1 MRPAE
6 YPESSIIEAGEK
18 LEAQGVRVT
27 PYAIREEIGGGG
39 PNRIRNV
46 WDKHVAERA
55 AAPSAPEPTD
65 ELPTEIEDDVDGALA
80 GLGADIRM
88 LVSRI
93 HRKAHTAAQEKT
105 REALAALNQAEEQV
119 RREMKDAERLIT
131 RQDETIANL
140 QSSIQEERQRRDAA
154 EKEVALVKGRLAEAE
169 HDRAALAQAQQEI
182 GRARAE
188 LDELK
193 RALDRSSA
201 DHERLTTTLDAAK
214 NDISALTAEVSG
226 LTAAVSHAEQ
236 TADQLRI
243 QAKEATERE
252 RAAVERASEMKGRLD
267 HSSEEIEKLRAEI
280 AGLRQ

>member
-154 EKEVALVKGRLAEAE
+154 EKEVALVKGRL
-169 HDRAALAQAQQEI
+169 EI